1 MGPGDLPIGRRRL
14 LKAAVGS
21 LLGVHIDYMV
31 TIDLLGFKRLVDTLG
46 GVDITVTR
54 GVYDSFYFDETRCR
68 PASTSS
74 LASTTWTATALA
86 YARSRFGIRDD
97 DFTRAARQQEL
108 LEALVRKMSRPPTSS
123 STCPSSEPRERYGRQ

>member
-54 GVYDSFYFDETRCR
+54 GVYDSFYFDENKVQTGFYIE
-68 PASTSS
+68 PGQYHMDGH
-74 LASTTWTATALA
+74 TALA
-86 YARSRFGIRDD
+86 YARSRFGMPA
-97 DFTRAARQQEL
+97 TTTSP
-108 LEALVRKMSRPPTSS
+108 ALPASKSCSRRWSAMSRPPTSS
-123 STCPSSEPRERYGRQ
+123 STCPSS

>member
-21 LLGVHIDYMV
+21 LLGVPIDYMV

-54 GVYDSFYFDETRCR
+54 GVYDSFYFNE
-68 PASTSS
+68 
-74 LASTTWTATALA
+74 
-86 YARSRFGIRDD
+86 
-97 DFTRAARQQEL
+97 
-108 LEALVRKMSRPPTSS
+108 
-123 STCPSSEPRERYGRQ
+123 